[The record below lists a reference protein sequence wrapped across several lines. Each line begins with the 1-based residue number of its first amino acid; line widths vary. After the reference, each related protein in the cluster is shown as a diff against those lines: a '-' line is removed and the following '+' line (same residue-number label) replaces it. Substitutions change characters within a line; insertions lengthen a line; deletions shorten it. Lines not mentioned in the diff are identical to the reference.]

1 MIDLK
6 CFIYY
11 VSLYDVDLI
20 SLICIMIYDVDVHF
34 RVRDWSILNL
44 PPEPRILDED
54 YNLVIAPIMQ
64 RRAQKLVEVK
74 HGDLAPGK
82 AHGKGGKGDKGN
94 GDDKYCARSNSSTW
108 SRLGLVETSQYIM
121 TPHIS
126 WPIPCLFLFWNRFL
140 RHETDRFRQI
150 SADKTPPIGSDE
162 HADSVR
168 PSSVRMASQVP
179 TEVQRS
185 CQRYQ
190 SWSCA
195 ERTCMLTIPQ

>member
-1 MIDLK
+1 MIDLQ

-64 RRAQKLVEVK
+64 RRGQKLVEVK

-82 AHGKGGKGDKGN
+82 AHGKGGKGGKGN
-94 GDDKYCARSNSSTW
+94 GERGWQILCTVQQFNMVAAWTCWNISIHHDSSHLLTNSLSVFV
-108 SRLGLVETSQYIM
+108 LKPFLETRN
-121 TPHIS
+121 
-126 WPIPCLFLFWNRFL
+126 W
-140 RHETDRFRQI
+140 
-150 SADKTPPIGSDE
+150 
-162 HADSVR
+162 
-168 PSSVRMASQVP
+168 
-179 TEVQRS
+179 
-185 CQRYQ
+185 
-190 SWSCA
+190 
-195 ERTCMLTIPQ
+195 